1 MSQIH
6 QKGSCMKPIL
16 AVVVLA
22 LVLSGCGEKKKTAA
36 PTPKIPVYTT
46 KTESVPVYQ
55 EYIGQIYGSEDI
67 SIRARVEGFVKEVHF
82 REGELIEAGE
92 KLYTLESQSQNAS
105 VAEKQS
111 RLAEAQTNLSRAR
124 SDYNRIKPLADMN
137 AVSKSE
143 LDAALADMNA
153 ARSSVAAAKATL
165 TASKV
170 QQGYTTI
177 SAPIT
182 GVIGQTRFKVGDLV
196 GSSSDNMIL
205 NELSAVDSVRV
216 EFFISENLYLQGF
229 RELLKREKAE
239 GRTKVGRQ
247 PLSLFLAD
255 GSEYSEKGR
264 IDFIDRSI
272 DPTTGA
278 ILLQATF
285 PNSKGMLRPGLYAKI
300 RAKIR
305 DVKDGI
311 LVPQRSVTELQE
323 ISQVAV
329 VGADNKVTIRTV
341 TTGNKV
347 GNFWLV
353 EDGLK
358 ADEKV
363 VYEGLQKIREGMT
376 VEPIDTAV
384 QFIDVVAPK
393 MAVAP
398 VKKVTEADAKAD
410 AKEEASK

>member
-1 MSQIH
+1 
-6 QKGSCMKPIL
+6 MKPIL
-16 AVVVLA
+16 TAVTLA
-22 LVLSGCGEKKKTAA
+22 LILCGCGEKKSAVK
-36 PTPKIPVYTT
+36 PIPKIPVYTT
-46 KTESVPVYQ
+46 KAEAVPVYH

-67 SIRARVEGFVKEVHF
+67 SIRARVEGFVKEIHF
-82 REGELIEAGE
+82 REGELIHAGE

-111 RLAEAQTNLSRAR
+111 RLAEAQTKLSRAR

-143 LDAALADMNA
+143 LDAALANLNA
-153 ARSSVAAAKATL
+153 AKSGVDAAKATL

-170 QQGYTTI
+170 QQGYTVI

-182 GVIGQTRFKVGDLV
+182 GVIGKTRFRVGDLV

-216 EFFISENLYLQGF
+216 EFFISENFYLQGF
-229 RELLKREKAE
+229 RELMERSEAE
-239 GRTKVGRQ
+239 GKAKVGRS

-255 GSEYSEKGR
+255 GSEYPEKGR
-264 IDFIDRSI
+264 VDFIDRSI

-285 PNSKGMLRPGLYAKI
+285 PNPKGMLRPGLYAKI

-329 VGADNKVTIRTV
+329 VGAGNKVSIRTIE
-341 TTGNKV
+341 TGSKV

-353 EDGLK
+353 QRGLK

-363 VYEGLQKIREGMT
+363 VYEGLQKIREGMV
-376 VEPIDTAV
+376 VEPVDTVV
-384 QFIDVVAPK
+384 QFIDVVSPK
-393 MAVAP
+393 LAAVSEKTASDSEIP
-398 VKKVTEADAKAD
+398 AEEAAK
-410 AKEEASK
+410 KEEESK